1 MHYRFCP
8 DCGVKLTDKMAGD
21 DGLVPFCETCNK
33 YWFDTFPSCVIVLI
47 VNEYNELVLLR
58 QGYISDRYASFVSGY
73 MSPGETAEEA
83 VVREVREEIGI
94 ELERMEYAGTYWF
107 GMKGVLMIGFIAFA
121 KKCEMVLSSEV
132 DSASWVP
139 VEDALQYMFPPAPG
153 NASYGIYVKY
163 IEKYLK

>member
-139 VEDALQYMFPPAPG
+139 VEDALQYMFPPALG